1 MQWGDECRDTRVES
15 ARLLGFAISAGRN
28 AVCWSVRGEAA
39 ADIVDQPG
47 LPQTSDIP
55 PPGGHR
61 VGDPPDE
68 VVHVL
73 GDTEGNGTH
82 PEDPDMGKA
91 RPPHRQPNGRQDED
105 QRRDPAQREVDP
117 RQRSWHAAARHPAS
131 GQQPEAAALDENHNE
146 PRRHPARR
154 KRRRPRV
161 PRSRGSADVGGAG
174 SRWCPPCEPRTRRVI
189 GMGPQCVPMLHWGTP
204 QHDTRRAPVRAW
216 H

>member
-1 MQWGDECRDTRVES
+1 MQWGDEGRDTRVES

-73 GDTEGNGTH
+73 ERALCAIVVD
-82 PEDPDMGKA
+82 KL
-91 RPPHRQPNGRQDED
+91 RQKVESRM
-105 QRRDPAQREVDP
+105 
-117 RQRSWHAAARHPAS
+117 S
-131 GQQPEAAALDENHNE
+131 G
-146 PRRHPARR
+146 
-154 KRRRPRV
+154 V
-161 PRSRGSADVGGAG
+161 PV
-174 SRWCPPCEPRTRRVI
+174 TVV
-189 GMGPQCVPMLHWGTP
+189 PQLLT
-204 QHDTRRAPVRAW
+204 TT
-216 H
+216 